1 MDSSIGQSGDHNVVP
16 AADTHPG
23 IAVRLEFGARA
34 LIWDKRFRVADG
46 IMGNLSSAHR
56 RACRYGIGVG
66 MSGFSLSSEP
76 FTLSRD
82 CNAVMVPQ
90 GDVVSLPAGQIGY
103 ITQALGGSFTVYVE
117 GNLFRIAGVDA
128 DALGKPQPAPIEVPD
143 DATNADVEKLAWD
156 QLRTVFDPEIP
167 VNVVELGLV
176 YDLSLEQTE
185 SGQRKVY
192 VKLTL
197 TAPGCGMGDILV
209 DDART
214 KLEMIPTVSEA
225 DVDLV
230 FDPPW
235 SHSMMSDAAKLETGM
250 L

>member
-1 MDSSIGQSGDHNVVP
+1 
-16 AADTHPG
+16 
-23 IAVRLEFGARA
+23 
-34 LIWDKRFRVADG
+34 
-46 IMGNLSSAHR
+46 
-56 RACRYGIGVG
+56 

-76 FTLSRD
+76 FTLLRD
-82 CNAVMVPQ
+82 CAAVMVPQ
-90 GDVVSLPAGQIGY
+90 GEQVVLPAGQIGY

-117 GNLFRIAGVDA
+117 GNLFRVAGQDA
-128 DALGKPQPAPIEVPD
+128 DALGKEPPLAIEVAA

-167 VNVVELGLV
+167 VNVVDLGLV
-176 YDLSLEQTE
+176 YDLSLEQTATGE
-185 SGQRKVY
+185 RKVY

-214 KLEMIPTVSEA
+214 KLEMIPTIIEA
-225 DVDLV
+225 EVDLV

-235 SHSMMSDAAKLETGM
+235 SHSMMSDEAKLETGM

>member
-1 MDSSIGQSGDHNVVP
+1 
-16 AADTHPG
+16 
-23 IAVRLEFGARA
+23 
-34 LIWDKRFRVADG
+34 
-46 IMGNLSSAHR
+46 
-56 RACRYGIGVG
+56 

-76 FTLSRD
+76 FTLERD
-82 CNAVMVPQ
+82 CDAVMVPQ
-90 GDVVSLPAGQIGY
+90 GETVNLPAGQVGY

-117 GNLFRIAGVDA
+117 GNLFRVAGKDA
-128 DALGKPQPAPIEVPD
+128 DALGKEPPPPIELPD
-143 DATNADVEKLAWD
+143 DATDADVEKLVWQ

-176 YDLSLEQTE
+176 YDVSLDAVE
-185 SGQRKVY
+185 GGGRKVY
-192 VKLTL
+192 VKMTL
-197 TAPGCGMGDILV
+197 TAPGCGMGDILI

-214 KLEMIPTVSEA
+214 KLELIPTVKEA

-235 SHSMMSDAAKLETGM
+235 NHSMMSEIAKLETGM

>member
-1 MDSSIGQSGDHNVVP
+1 
-16 AADTHPG
+16 
-23 IAVRLEFGARA
+23 
-34 LIWDKRFRVADG
+34 
-46 IMGNLSSAHR
+46 
-56 RACRYGIGVG
+56 

-76 FTLSRD
+76 FTLERD
-82 CNAVMVPQ
+82 CEAVMVPQ
-90 GDVVSLPAGQIGY
+90 GETVTLPAGQIGY

-117 GNLFRIAGVDA
+117 GNLFRIAGNDA
-128 DALGKPQPAPIEVPD
+128 DALGKEPPPPIELPA
-143 DATNADVEKLAWD
+143 DATDADVEKLVWS

-176 YDLSLEQTE
+176 YDVSLEKAAPDGSDSDE
-185 SGQRKVY
+185 GARKVY
-192 VKLTL
+192 VKMTL

-209 DDART
+209 DDVRT
-214 KLEMIPTVSEA
+214 KLELIPTIIDA

-235 SHSMMSDAAKLETGM
+235 NHSMMSDIAKLETGM

>member
-1 MDSSIGQSGDHNVVP
+1 
-16 AADTHPG
+16 
-23 IAVRLEFGARA
+23 
-34 LIWDKRFRVADG
+34 
-46 IMGNLSSAHR
+46 
-56 RACRYGIGVG
+56 

-76 FTLSRD
+76 FTLVRD
-82 CNAVMVPQ
+82 CDVVMVPQ
-90 GDVVSLPAGQIGY
+90 GETVTLPAGQIGY
-103 ITQALGGSFTVYVE
+103 ITQALGGSFTVYVD
-117 GNLFRIAGVDA
+117 GNLFRVAGADA
-128 DALGKPQPAPIEVPD
+128 DALGKEPPPPLELPA
-143 DATNADVEKLAWD
+143 DASDADVEKLVWQ

-176 YDLSLEQTE
+176 YDVSLEHAQ
-185 SGQRKVY
+185 SASDASAGRKVY
-192 VKLTL
+192 VKMTL

-209 DDART
+209 DDTRT
-214 KLEMIPTVSEA
+214 KLEMIPTVLEA

>member
-1 MDSSIGQSGDHNVVP
+1 M
-16 AADTHPG
+16 
-23 IAVRLEFGARA
+23 LEFASA
-34 LIWDKRFRVADG
+34 DLISDKRRASAGG
-46 IMGNLSSAHR
+46 IMHSLGSASGR
-56 RACRYGIGVG
+56 IRGYRIGVG

-76 FTLSRD
+76 FTLVRD
-82 CNAVMVPQ
+82 CSAVMVPQ
-90 GDVVSLPAGQIGY
+90 GERVSLPAGQIGY

-117 GNLFRIAGVDA
+117 GNLFRIAGDDA
-128 DALGKPQPAPIEVPD
+128 DALGKERPAPIEVPAN
-143 DATNADVEKLAWD
+143 ATDADVERLAWD

-176 YDLSLEQTE
+176 YDLSLEQTA
-185 SGQRKVY
+185 SGERKVY

-214 KLEMIPTVSEA
+214 KLEMIPTVIEA

>member
-1 MDSSIGQSGDHNVVP
+1 LARFQ
-16 AADTHPG
+16 
-23 IAVRLEFGARA
+23 ARA
-34 LIWDKRFRVADG
+34 FDFFR
-46 IMGNLSSAHR
+46 I
-56 RACRYGIGVG
+56 G

-76 FTLSRD
+76 FTLERD
-82 CNAVMVPQ
+82 CDAVMVPQ
-90 GDVVSLPAGQIGY
+90 GETVNLPAGQIGY

-117 GNLFRIAGVDA
+117 GNLFRVAGKDA
-128 DALGKPQPAPIEVPD
+128 DALGKEPPPPIELPA
-143 DATNADVEKLAWD
+143 DATDADVEKLVWQ

-176 YDLSLEQTE
+176 YDVSLDAVE
-185 SGQRKVY
+185 GGRKVY
-192 VKLTL
+192 VKMTL
-197 TAPGCGMGDILV
+197 TAPGCGMGDILI

-214 KLEMIPTVSEA
+214 KLELIPTVQEA

-235 SHSMMSDAAKLETGM
+235 NHSMMSEIAKLETGM

>member
-1 MDSSIGQSGDHNVVP
+1 LSSGDS
-16 AADTHPG
+16 G
-23 IAVRLEFGARA
+23 
-34 LIWDKRFRVADG
+34 LIWDKRSRTAGG
-46 IMGNLSSAHR
+46 IIDNLGSTHGRAR
-56 RACRYGIGVG
+56 RYRIGVG

-76 FTLSRD
+76 FTLVRD
-82 CNAVMVPQ
+82 CSAVMVPQ
-90 GDVVSLPAGQIGY
+90 GDVVTLPAGQIGY

-117 GNLFRIAGVDA
+117 GNLFRIAGDDA
-128 DALGKPQPAPIEVPD
+128 DALGKERPAPIEVPAN
-143 DATNADVEKLAWD
+143 ATNEDVEKLAWD

-167 VNVVELGLV
+167 VNVVDLGLV

-185 SGQRKVY
+185 SGERKVY

-214 KLEMIPTVSEA
+214 KLEMIPTVVEA

>member
-1 MDSSIGQSGDHNVVP
+1 
-16 AADTHPG
+16 
-23 IAVRLEFGARA
+23 
-34 LIWDKRFRVADG
+34 
-46 IMGNLSSAHR
+46 
-56 RACRYGIGVG
+56 

-76 FTLSRD
+76 FTLLRD
-82 CNAVMVPQ
+82 CDAVMVPQ
-90 GDVVSLPAGQIGY
+90 GETVRLPAGQIGY

-117 GNLFRIAGVDA
+117 GNLFRVAGDDA
-128 DALGKPQPAPIEVPD
+128 DALGKEKPAPIEVPA
-143 DATNADVEKLAWD
+143 DATDADVEKLAWD

-167 VNVVELGLV
+167 VNVVDLGLV
-176 YDLSLEQTE
+176 YDLSLEQRE
-185 SGQRKVY
+185 DGQRKVY

-214 KLEMIPTVSEA
+214 KLEMIPTIAHA
-225 DVDLV
+225 DIDLV

-235 SHSMMSDAAKLETGM
+235 DHSMMSDAAKLETGM